1 MRVDQADLHHWLEPG
16 YRPPPCDKCH
26 GKTRTCKWCGG
37 SGLGVT
43 SFSRTDAI
51 RWVQEAVGLNACY
64 GVLGKRRRG
73 CKGVITPENCG
84 SDDCPY
90 RQSCVGLHLNDR
102 YHPDRI
108 REESIEH
115 LSRLFLHAR
124 AIEHHTPHLTPFQA
138 EIRDLVQH
146 WDADTPQVAVLGA
159 FSSGK
164 STLLNRLVGKALL
177 PATRTPTTAVVT
189 SIRHG
194 DHAYGVLHF
203 RSMARLTLV
212 SQDARS
218 PDPSAIQALRVW
230 LRDPAGFCVQTINEI
245 DKKGQ
250 SRAVDRQKLI
260 QELDAL
266 TRCDEVAAMQAPT
279 RGRRLDPLRRAIGR
293 RPVTPTACLSRT
305 FEILFNERKPRRIN
319 LSGDEQIADFGQHL
333 TDPHLALALN
343 RATCYLPD
351 PRLRSLNFL
360 DTAGLCSPVGFHK
373 EVTTELLKRRPDKI
387 LVLLDARRLDCPT
400 NGEALKV
407 LGRFV
412 SVPDDYRH
420 VTFAL
425 TFWDLAVRTH
435 MVEDSEPELDFNSPT
450 LRASVNR
457 RFAKSK
463 REELLRLLSS
473 WVGVECESSPII
485 FTLGLGQQ
493 APPEMHMSIHDLWQ
507 HLEED
512 CRGWV
517 GVEMWAKRWQAAK
530 GLAKQIAQLH
540 AEATSSVEKAWKE
553 ANDNTDIDANL
564 ARLGAQSRQVRRAF
578 DRAETSLRSAVEAQ
592 RSRMAV
598 EISALESKSELLK
611 YLDSGYRLSANATLD
626 AVQAESKR
634 QGEALLDLYPG
645 ARALESISLDRK
657 LLGLDDSA
665 RKRARAKISGF
676 SYGAKS
682 CFDFFFGGLVEL
694 NKGSRAA
701 AREILRA
708 QARDTIDIFD
718 GAVDRWAAKARLVC
732 EQAVAQYAEQA
743 ESLSRRKDDAQSY
756 AEGLEWRVKFLR
768 DCKDPLTDLCASVE
782 RFTDGLARYGKLQN
796 PAR

>member
-1 MRVDQADLHHWLEPG
+1 
-16 YRPPPCDKCH
+16 
-26 GKTRTCKWCGG
+26 
-37 SGLGVT
+37 
-43 SFSRTDAI
+43 
-51 RWVQEAVGLNACY
+51 
-64 GVLGKRRRG
+64 
-73 CKGVITPENCG
+73 
-84 SDDCPY
+84 
-90 RQSCVGLHLNDR
+90 
-102 YHPDRI
+102 
-108 REESIEH
+108 
-115 LSRLFLHAR
+115 
-124 AIEHHTPHLTPFQA
+124 
-138 EIRDLVQH
+138 
-146 WDADTPQVAVLGA
+146 
-159 FSSGK
+159 
-164 STLLNRLVGKALL
+164 
-177 PATRTPTTAVVT
+177 
-189 SIRHG
+189 
-194 DHAYGVLHF
+194 
-203 RSMARLTLV
+203 MARLTLI

-218 PDPSAIQALRVW
+218 PDPSAIQALREW
-230 LRDPAGFCVQTINEI
+230 LRDPVGYCVRTINEI
-245 DKKGQ
+245 DEKGQ

-266 TRCDEVAAMQAPT
+266 TRCDEVAVMQAPT
-279 RGRRLDPLRRAIGR
+279 RGRILDPLRRAIGR
-293 RPVTPTACLSRT
+293 RTETPTACLART
-305 FEILFNERKPRRIN
+305 FEVLFNERKPQRII
-319 LSGDEQIADFGQHL
+319 LSGDEQISDFGRHL

-343 RATCYLPD
+343 RAACVLPD

-360 DTAGLCSPVGFHK
+360 DTAGLCSPVAFHK

-400 NGEALKV
+400 NGEALKI

-412 SVPDDYRH
+412 SVPDDFRH

-425 TFWDLAVRTH
+425 TFWDLALRTN
-435 MVEDSEPELDFNSPT
+435 MMEDSEPELDFDSPK
-450 LRASVNR
+450 LRASASGR
-457 RFAKSK
+457 LAESK
-463 REELLRLLSS
+463 RKELLRLLSS
-473 WVGVECESSPII
+473 WVGVRCESSPVI
-485 FTLGLGQQ
+485 FTLGLGSH
-493 APPEMHMSIHDLWQ
+493 APQEMHTAIDDLWQ

-530 GLAKQIAQLH
+530 GFAKQIAQLH
-540 AEATSSVEKAWKE
+540 AEATTSVKMAWKE

-564 ARLGAQSRQVRRAF
+564 ARLGAQARQVRRAF
-578 DRAETSLRSAVEAQ
+578 DRAETSIRSAVEAQ
-592 RSRMAV
+592 RSRMDA
-598 EISALESKSELLK
+598 EISALDSKSELLK

-645 ARALESISLDRK
+645 ACALKSISLDRK

-665 RKRARAKISGF
+665 RKRARGKISGF

-682 CFDFFFGGLVEL
+682 CFDFFFGSVVEL

-701 AREILRA
+701 ARAILRA

-768 DCKDPLTDLCASVE
+768 DCKDPLADLCAGVE
-782 RFTDGLARYGKLQN
+782 RFADGLARNGKRKN